1 MDPSPVAANHRPPN
15 PADSPSLAISI
26 PPSLSPP
33 GFLPWLSLSRARP
46 IDRASKNKVAV
57 APGHRS
63 VRPSTRLHPSSH
75 PPLLLYLSTLLAT
88 RPASDAAAA
97 MSVKA
102 AAPSSSTAFYAT
114 LERGLDDLDRS
125 LASSPFLSLPSL
137 RAALALLRAAH
148 AGLARLVASLHLP
161 GGAAWL
167 DEYMDEAS
175 RLCDACRALR
185 LGAAAVEGFASSAS
199 QLSSLL
205 VQAPSN
211 PHLSR
216 QQVVRAISVCRRE
229 AMALKEENRAL
240 VEARAEALAL
250 RLSEGVPADA
260 KLGGFNGFR
269 GVLCATRMLT
279 SFLLTLLSWGVLHYH
294 PSNAGAGDC
303 SGGGAAY
310 FGAAFAA
317 ALSRAQ
323 QRAAAEAGR
332 SVAAAAGG
340 GGVMMHEFRRARA
353 AVEEAKEAVE
363 RGGGGDVVAA
373 EVGVRAGALRAAC
386 EDVLAMIDDLFD
398 EVVEARKKLL
408 DLCSGGN

>member
-1 MDPSPVAANHRPPN
+1 
-15 PADSPSLAISI
+15 
-26 PPSLSPP
+26 
-33 GFLPWLSLSRARP
+33 
-46 IDRASKNKVAV
+46 
-57 APGHRS
+57 
-63 VRPSTRLHPSSH
+63 
-75 PPLLLYLSTLLAT
+75 
-88 RPASDAAAA
+88 

-114 LERGLDDLDRS
+114 LARGLDDLDRS

-148 AGLARLVASLHLP
+148 AGLARHVASLHLP

-216 QQVVRAISVCRRE
+216 QVVRAISVCRRE

-294 PSNAGAGDC
+294 PPNAGGGSGGDC
-303 SGGGAAY
+303 GGAAAY
-310 FGAAFAA
+310 FGAAFAS

-332 SVAAAAGG
+332 SVADAAGG

-363 RGGGGDVVAA
+363 RGGGGDVVAAAAA

>member
-1 MDPSPVAANHRPPN
+1 
-15 PADSPSLAISI
+15 
-26 PPSLSPP
+26 
-33 GFLPWLSLSRARP
+33 
-46 IDRASKNKVAV
+46 
-57 APGHRS
+57 
-63 VRPSTRLHPSSH
+63 
-75 PPLLLYLSTLLAT
+75 
-88 RPASDAAAA
+88 

-102 AAPSSSTAFYAT
+102 PTSSTAAAFYAT
-114 LERGLDDLDRS
+114 LARGLDDLDRS

-185 LGAAAVEGFASSAS
+185 LGAAAVEGYAGSAA
-199 QLSSLL
+199 QLASLL
-205 VQAPSN
+205 MQAPSSPN
-211 PHLSR
+211 LSR
-216 QQVVRAISVCRRE
+216 QVPRAISVCRRE

-279 SFLLTLLSWGVLHYH
+279 SFLLTLLSWGVLHYWTD
-294 PSNAGAGDC
+294 PNAGAGAAGDC
-303 SGGGAAY
+303 GSY
-310 FGAAFAA
+310 FGAAFAS

-332 SVAAAAGG
+332 SVAAAGG
-340 GGVMMHEFRRARA
+340 GAGVMMHEFRRARA
-353 AVEEAKEAVE
+353 AVEEAKEAAE
-363 RGGGGDVVAA
+363 HGGDVAAAAA
-373 EVGVRAGALRAAC
+373 EVGLRAGALRAAC
-386 EDVLAMIDDLFD
+386 EDVLALIDDLFD

>member
-1 MDPSPVAANHRPPN
+1 M
-15 PADSPSLAISI
+15 
-26 PPSLSPP
+26 
-33 GFLPWLSLSRARP
+33 
-46 IDRASKNKVAV
+46 
-57 APGHRS
+57 S
-63 VRPSTRLHPSSH
+63 VRQP
-75 PPLLLYLSTLLAT
+75 
-88 RPASDAAAA
+88 
-97 MSVKA
+97 
-102 AAPSSSTAFYAT
+102 PSSSTAAAFYAT
-114 LERGLDDLDRS
+114 LARGLDDLDRS
-125 LASSPFLSLPSL
+125 LASSAFLSLPSL
-137 RAALALLRAAH
+137 RATLALLRAAH

-185 LGAAAVEGFASSAS
+185 LGVAAVEGYAGGAA
-199 QLSSLL
+199 QLASLL
-205 VQAPSN
+205 VQAPSS

-216 QQVVRAISVCRRE
+216 QVARAISVCRRE

-279 SFLLTLLSWGVLHYH
+279 SFLLTLLSWGVLHYW
-294 PSNAGAGDC
+294 PDPNAGGAGSGADC
-303 SGGGAAY
+303 GAY
-310 FGAAFAA
+310 FGAAFAS

-332 SVAAAAGG
+332 SVAAAGG
-340 GGVMMHEFRRARA
+340 GGGAGVMMHEFRRARA

-363 RGGGGDVVAA
+363 RGGDVAAAAA
-373 EVGVRAGALRAAC
+373 EVGLRAGALRAAC
-386 EDVLAMIDDLFD
+386 EDVLALIDDLFD

-408 DLCSGGN
+408 DLCSAGN